1 MKNKILQIYYDM
13 RHQPVVTW
21 ITLVGTALS
30 IFLIM
35 VVVMIQQVSIM
46 PYAPESCRPRLLVG
60 AYMHIT
66 SSNGNDGSAGLSY
79 ESAKKLYSGLDGI
92 EHTSFITLDT
102 SVGSV
107 KGPSNDAF
115 EVGVRKGDAEFFNIF
130 DHTLVE
136 GRYYSTEEA
145 NAQRPVAV
153 ITESVARRLFGSEQ
167 KIGNTFML
175 NHEPYTVIGVVK
187 DNSKLALTG
196 SGDIF
201 MPTGP
206 SDKTVNY
213 TDMNG
218 VCAFGKLAVALLV
231 KEGVDFDYIR
241 RQVKARYAEF
251 DTELAATEQTTV
263 YHEAPYDQE
272 TIASGLSGSNIT
284 PSPENERRERLIIY
298 SLLLL
303 VPAINLSTMLHSRLR
318 RRMSEIG
325 VRRAFGCTR
334 SRIISDIIAENFII
348 TVAGGAIGLL
358 LSVIFALSY
367 NGLFDSVDNFNVST
381 PTLSVLLNWRIT
393 LSALAACFLL
403 NIISAALPA
412 WQASRLNPVNA
423 IKA

>member
-1 MKNKILQIYYDM
+1 
-13 RHQPVVTW
+13 
-21 ITLVGTALS
+21 
-30 IFLIM
+30 
-35 VVVMIQQVSIM
+35 
-46 PYAPESCRPRLLVG
+46 
-60 AYMHIT
+60 
-66 SSNGNDGSAGLSY
+66 
-79 ESAKKLYSGLDGI
+79 
-92 EHTSFITLDT
+92 
-102 SVGSV
+102 
-107 KGPSNDAF
+107 
-115 EVGVRKGDAEFFNIF
+115 
-130 DHTLVE
+130 
-136 GRYYSTEEA
+136 
-145 NAQRPVAV
+145 
-153 ITESVARRLFGSEQ
+153 
-167 KIGNTFML
+167 ML
-175 NHEPYTVIGVVK
+175 NHEPYTVVGVVK

-201 MPTGP
+201 LPTGP
-206 SDKTVNY
+206 NDNTVNY
-213 TDMNG
+213 TDING
-218 VCAFGKLAVALLV
+218 VNAFGEVAVALLV

-251 DTELAATEQTTV
+251 DTELADFEQKTV

-272 TIASGLSGSNIT
+272 TIASGLSGSNVT
-284 PSPENERRERLIIY
+284 PNPENERRERLIIY

-325 VRRAFGCTR
+325 IRRAFGCTR
-334 SRIISDIIAENFII
+334 SRIMSDIIAENFII

-358 LSVIFALSY
+358 LSVIFAISY

-393 LSALAACFLL
+393 LSALGACFLL